1 MFSIE
6 SLVIT
11 FLMTSTTADIIS
23 RNLLKCD
30 SVIYENKFSDGTT
43 RRTLL
48 NDGDFMIQTVLPFS
62 STKDNCNIIKQNGL
76 VSMISLKFAIDKIHK
91 QSKLRGGY
99 RFGYH
104 IDDSCNS
111 IPIAM
116 ATGIEIVSQY
126 RSQSVCKVRTC
137 TDKSTTAKPITA
149 VVGPYQSFTAIPF
162 ASLLGL
168 HKVPIISPSAS
179 SRLLSKKDLYKS
191 FFRIIP
197 SDVMQ
202 AKAISELLQALDW
215 HYIYAIGSDDNYGK
229 LGISTLKGNADEYE
243 FCVVAEDYI
252 PYMTDAMEAK
262 AKMIVDHLKDQTNA
276 KVVVVFAYNVQI
288 KLILSEAEKAG
299 VERIWLMSDAFQI
312 LGHGNLGLTSKSL
325 IGILRIAPKST
336 PVEGLGEFTEDY
348 VKDSSHC
355 DMFLRKFMEQQ
366 FHCEFN
372 QTSVY
377 CPHDTA
383 ESIAEKLTRQDASLY
398 GNTIDAVQAITVA
411 LNYLIESK
419 CGKRKNKTECYATMS
434 IPPSDL
440 TAQLYNTNFTSN
452 HNTPFK
458 FDSNGDPAYPF
469 YDIANVQLRN
479 GQYGLVKVGQ
489 WDPLN
494 HLQLAKGNVSWPL
507 WAGTNIPKSACSE
520 DCKPGYYVSARTEC
534 CWSCEKCL
542 LNTIST
548 TVNAE
553 NCTSCPEGYVSTRDR
568 SKCVKYTYLYLKVDD
583 VAGVSTLVI
592 NSIGIVL
599 LVLIAIGYYYFKNSN
614 VLKFATRLRHV
625 QYMAFAQVALSFI
638 YGGILLTEH
647 TKHYCNIAVCYMY
660 LLKTG
665 FAVLL
670 LSKTQRF
677 MSLVGII
684 QPITHLP
691 LKWAHMVTMVVLISV
706 HVILTVVCLQIDPF
720 KLHTKVLKDSTSL
733 ALDCTPDYTLLQI
746 STIIVYPSVLLLTAT
761 AIAIRERDSGDSES
775 RFLNFTA
782 IAHCI
787 VSVAYFPTY
796 KYVVGM
802 YRTIIMAFT
811 IDVCAFTYIGC
822 LMLPYLYVALTGM
835 MKVASPRE
843 ETSTGEVTVEW
854 HRDRLRSTSREELQM
869 RLTQNR

>member
-1 MFSIE
+1 MFLIQ
-6 SLVIT
+6 SLVIA
-11 FLMTSTTADIIS
+11 LLTTTTLAEIIS
-23 RNLLKCD
+23 QNLSKCN
-30 SVIYENKFSDGTT
+30 SLIYENKFSDGTT

-48 NDGDFMIQTVLPFS
+48 KDGDFMIQTILPFS

-91 QSKLRGGY
+91 QSKLYGGY

-137 TDKSTTAKPITA
+137 ADKTTSTKPITA

-215 HYIYAIGSDDNYGK
+215 QYIYAIGSDDNYGK
-229 LGISTLKGNADEYE
+229 LGISTLKGNADEYG

-252 PYMTDAMEAK
+252 PYMTDTMEDK
-262 AKMIVDHLKDQTNA
+262 AKVIMTNLNDHPNA

-336 PVEGLGEFTEDY
+336 PVQGLGKFTEEY
-348 VKDSSHC
+348 IKHSSHC
-355 DMFLRKFMEQQ
+355 DVFLRKFMEQQ

-377 CPHDTA
+377 CPNDTV
-383 ESIAEKLTRQDASLY
+383 ESIAQKLTGQDASLY
-398 GNTIDAVQAITVA
+398 GNTVDAVQAVTTA
-411 LNYLIESK
+411 LNHLIENK
-419 CGKRKNKTECYATMS
+419 CGYAKNKTECYATMS
-434 IPPSDL
+434 IAPSDL
-440 TAQLYNTNFTSN
+440 TAQLYDTNFTSN

-469 YDIANVQLRN
+469 YDIANVQLQN

-494 HLQLAKGNVSWPL
+494 HLQLAIENVSWPL
-507 WAGTNIPKSACSE
+507 WAGKNIPKSVCSE
-520 DCKPGYYVSARTEC
+520 DCKTGYYVSARTEC

-553 NCTSCPEGYVSTRDR
+553 NCTSCPEGHVSTKDR
-568 SKCVKYTYLYLKVDD
+568 SKCVKYTYMYLTAED

-599 LVLIAIGYYYFKNSN
+599 VVLIAIGYYYFKDSN
-614 VLKFATRLRHV
+614 VLKLATRLRHV
-625 QYMAFAQVALSFI
+625 HHMAFAQVTLSFI
-638 YGGILLTEH
+638 YGGILLTGRK
-647 TKHYCNIAVCYMY
+647 KHYCDIAVCCMY

-677 MSLVGII
+677 MSFVGII
-684 QPITHLP
+684 QPTLHLP
-691 LKWAHMVTMVVLISV
+691 LKWAHMVTMVVLIFI

-720 KLHTKVLKDSTSL
+720 KLHTQALKDSTSL
-733 ALDCTPDYTLLQI
+733 ALDCTPDYTILQI
-746 STIIVYPSVLLLTAT
+746 STIVVYPSVLLLTAT
-761 AIAIRERDSGDSES
+761 AIAIRERDRGDSES

-822 LMLPYLYVALTGM
+822 LMLPYLYIAFTGM

-843 ETSTGEVTVEW
+843 ETSTAEVTVEW
-854 HRDRLRSTSREELQM
+854 HRDRLRSTSREELEMQ
-869 RLTQNR
+869 LTQNR